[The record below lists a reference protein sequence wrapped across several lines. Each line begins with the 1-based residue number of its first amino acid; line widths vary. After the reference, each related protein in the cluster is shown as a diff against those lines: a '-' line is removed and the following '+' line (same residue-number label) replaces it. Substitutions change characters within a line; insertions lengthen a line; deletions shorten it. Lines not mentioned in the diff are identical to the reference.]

1 MKPFALWTAAL
12 AGLILVS
19 CSQKP
24 VIEITLSPEIIDQ
37 AQEGRLVLMFSLNQ
51 DQEPRFQIQ
60 GGPNTQIAFGID
72 VSHWTPGTPLVFD
85 LESFG

>member
-12 AGLILVS
+12 AALILVS

-37 AQEGRLVLMFSLNQ
+37 AQECRLVLMFSLNE

-60 GGPNTQIAFGID
+60 DGPNTQIAFGMD
-72 VSHWTPGTPLVFD
+72 V
-85 LESFG
+85 